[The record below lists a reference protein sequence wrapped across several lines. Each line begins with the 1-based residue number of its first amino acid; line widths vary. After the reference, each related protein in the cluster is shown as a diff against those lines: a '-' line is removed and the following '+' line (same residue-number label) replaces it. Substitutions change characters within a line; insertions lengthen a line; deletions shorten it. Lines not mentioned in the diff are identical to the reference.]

1 MKEISFRNDVLPLK
15 DKFFRLALRLTR
27 NREEAEDIVQETLL
41 RLWNKRNELDQ
52 GGQDEGG
59 KGVESLGFT
68 ICRNLALDHLQ
79 KKETQNVPF
88 DPLLHETV
96 DTEASPAEEL
106 IEKEGR
112 SLVERIVEQLPEK
125 QRTVIQLR
133 DVEGKEYKEIAEIM
147 QITEADVKVSLF
159 RARQKIKEQY
169 TQLNRY
175 GL

>member
-1 MKEISFRNDVLPLK
+1 MIEISFRNDVLPLK

-27 NREEAEDIVQETLL
+27 NREEAEDIVQDTLL
-41 RLWNKRNELDQ
+41 RLWNKRNEIIQ
-52 GGQDEGG
+52 GSQ
-59 KGVESLGFT
+59 GVESLGFT

-79 KKETQNVPF
+79 KKEQQNVAF
-88 DPLLHETV
+88 DPLLHEQADSSAAPDQT
-96 DTEASPAEEL
+96 L

-112 SLVERIVEQLPEK
+112 SLVEQIVEQLPEK

-147 QITEADVKVSLF
+147 QISEADVKVSLF

-169 TQLNRY
+169 IQVNRY

>member
-41 RLWNKRNELDQ
+41 RLWNKREELKA
-52 GGQDEGG
+52 EGI
-59 KGVESLGFT
+59 ETLGFT
-68 ICRNLALDHLQ
+68 ICHNLAIDHLQ
-79 KKETQNVPF
+79 KKETQNIAF
-88 DPLLHETV
+88 DPALHEAADSDNT
-96 DTEASPAEEL
+96 PADQL
-106 IEKEGR
+106 IAKEGQ
-112 SLVERIVEQLPEK
+112 SLIQQIVSQLPEK
-125 QRTVIQLR
+125 QQAIIQLR
-133 DVEGKEYKEIAEIM
+133 DVEGKEYKEIAQIL

-169 TQLNRY
+169 IKLNRY